1 MNYRDEVFLQVAE
14 LLNISKAAE
23 RLFISQPAVTK
34 HIQEMENKLDM
45 PLFERKGNRIYLTRA
60 GKITFNHLKSIKQQY
75 QELEFELN
83 QINNTYKGNLRIG
96 ASSTITQYVIPPV
109 IAAFHAR
116 YPDIKLSLLNG
127 NSEDMTHKLL
137 NNEIDLVLVEN
148 QGTHQNIHYIDF
160 MDDEIFAVTNPE
172 SLYARRRQVTNEE
185 LPQTP
190 MVLRETGS
198 GTLEV
203 IKKAFSTNNMRFDE
217 MNIILQLGSTEAIKN
232 FLSDFEGISFISE
245 KAVKKEINRKEL
257 VKIKTPS
264 LSITRRFR
272 IGLRQG
278 PEMKLTRLFTDYL
291 INYNF

>member
-34 HIQEMENKLDM
+34 HIQEMENKLNI

-60 GKITFNHLKSIKQQY
+60 GKTTFNHLKYIKQQY

-83 QINNTYKGNLRIG
+83 QLNNTYKGNLRIG

-116 YPDIKLSLLNG
+116 YPDIRLSLLNG
-127 NSEDMTHKLL
+127 NSEEMTHKLL
-137 NNEIDLVLVEN
+137 NNEIDLALVEN
-148 QGTHQNIHYIDF
+148 QDTHQNIHYIDF
-160 MDDEIFAVTNPE
+160 LDDEIVAVTNTE
-172 SLYARRRQVTNEE
+172 SLYARRRQVSNEE

-190 MVLRETGS
+190 MILRETGS

-203 IKKAFSTNNMRFDE
+203 IRKAFSTNNMRFDE

-232 FLSDFEGISFISE
+232 FLSDFDGISFVSE

-257 VKIKTPS
+257 VILKTPA

-278 PEMKLTRLFTDYL
+278 PEMKITRLFTDYL
-291 INYNF
+291 IDYNL